1 MAERYERLRR
11 QWNELAPYWIEE
23 SRAGGDVSRKGMLD
37 AYMLNACGDVRGLRI
52 LDCGCGEGRFSRL
65 LLDRG
70 AEYVLGVDTC
80 KKMIAAARELQS
92 DRDKYVIGDAQNL
105 DFLSDNSFD
114 LAVSYLNQCDIPDFA
129 ANVQEVYRVL
139 TDGGRYII
147 ADLHPMRSAT
157 GLWCRSEDGTKL
169 HVNLD
174 NYFDE
179 GERNFIMKGV
189 EITSFH
195 RTLSNCIRTYIKAG
209 FVLEDLIE
217 PTVSQEALELYPELD
232 DELRVP
238 NFIVYVLRK

>member
-1 MAERYERLRR
+1 M
-11 QWNELAPYWIEE
+11 
-23 SRAGGDVSRKGMLD
+23 
-37 AYMLNACGDVRGLRI
+37 
-52 LDCGCGEGRFSRL
+52 
-65 LLDRG
+65 
-70 AEYVLGVDTC
+70 
-80 KKMIAAARELQS
+80 
-92 DRDKYVIGDAQNL
+92 
-105 DFLSDNSFD
+105 
-114 LAVSYLNQCDIPDFA
+114 
-129 ANVQEVYRVL
+129 L
-139 TDGGRYII
+139 TDGVDILLPISSHALGNWTVVP
-147 ADLHPMRSAT
+147 AKTALN
-157 GLWCRSEDGTKL
+157 

-189 EITSFH
+189 EITNFH